1 MLQFTTNQWAILGLV
16 LVLGWLLGLLSRAGA
31 GKWRKQAEEEQQLR
45 LAAQERFEARI
56 KAANARIAELE
67 KSQPPVGAGT
77 GAAIAAAASGKRDDL
92 ALIRGIGR
100 AGETRLNECGVTRY
114 RDITGLSE
122 TEEAELE
129 GRIGAEPGYI
139 AQEEW
144 REQAA
149 LLAAGKTE
157 EHARIYGTPSGVAAA

>member
-45 LAAQERFEARI
+45 LTAQERYEARI
-56 KAANARIAELE
+56 KAANTRIAELE
-67 KSQPPVGAGT
+67 RSAPAVGPGT
-77 GAAIAAAASGKRDDL
+77 GAAIAAAAAGKQDDL

-100 AGETRLNECGVTRY
+100 AGETRLNDCGIHRY
-114 RDITGLSE
+114 SDITGMSE

-139 AQEEW
+139 AQEHW

-149 LLAAGKTE
+149 LLAAGNTE
-157 EHARIYGTPSGVAAA
+157 EHARIYGTSNGVVA